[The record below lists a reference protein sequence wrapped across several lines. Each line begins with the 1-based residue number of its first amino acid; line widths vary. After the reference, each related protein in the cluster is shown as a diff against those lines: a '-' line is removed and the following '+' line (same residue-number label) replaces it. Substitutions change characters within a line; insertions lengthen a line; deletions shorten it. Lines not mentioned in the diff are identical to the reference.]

1 MARIPHRLSVMGFNP
16 SQTALVL
23 SGGGA
28 RAAYQA
34 GAIQALAEILA
45 GEATPFP
52 ILTGV
57 SAGAINAAALACD
70 ADRFHVAATK
80 LSATWGRITP
90 DLVYR
95 TDFRSLGAIGIRWLQ
110 ELTSGGLFTAGTV
123 NHLLDT
129 APLRTFLEQNLQLPA
144 IRRHL
149 ECGALH
155 GVGVS
160 ATNYNTGTA
169 ITFFDCGPHPSPPIA
184 PWMRSMRLGQKT
196 TLRHEH
202 VLASSAIPI
211 FFPPVE
217 VDGAFFGD
225 GCVRLTSPLSPA
237 IHLGATRIVAIGV
250 RFPRSA
256 ATTVALNNQTR
267 AASPA
272 LSEVGGVLLNA
283 VFLDS
288 LEGDVERLERINR
301 TIAFT
306 QPTNGN
312 THPRLRQI
320 PILVLSPSK
329 DLGALAGAQHEHFP
343 RMLRYLLRGIGVT
356 HERGADLL
364 SYLAFAPDYIH
375 QLLEL
380 GYRDTVARHHEVKA
394 FFASRAAA

>member
-1 MARIPHRLSVMGFNP
+1 MSFIPSH
-16 SQTALVL
+16 TALVL

-28 RAAYQA
+28 RAAYQV
-34 GAIQALAEILA
+34 GAIRGLAEILR

-57 SAGAINAAALACD
+57 SAGAINAVALACD
-70 ADRFHVAATK
+70 ADRFEPAATK
-80 LSATWGRITP
+80 LLETWSRMTP
-90 DLVYR
+90 ERVYR
-95 TDFRSLGAIGIRWLQ
+95 TDFRSLGSIGIRWIE
-110 ELTSGGLFTAGTV
+110 ELSSGGFFRAGTV

-129 APLRTFLEQNLQLPA
+129 TPLQTFLEQNLKLTA
-144 IRRHL
+144 IRQHV
-149 ECGALH
+149 ECGALRS
-155 GVGVS
+155 VAVS
-160 ATNYNTGTA
+160 ATNYSTGTA
-169 ITFFDCGPHPSPPIA
+169 VTFFDCGPHPSPAIG
-184 PWMRSMRLGQKT
+184 PWVRSMRLGLKT
-196 TLRHEH
+196 TLRLNH

-250 RFPRSA
+250 RYPRSA
-256 ATTVALNNQTR
+256 ATTVALNNQNQ
-267 AASPA
+267 AVSPA

-288 LEGDVERLERINR
+288 LEGDVERLESINR
-301 TIAFT
+301 TIPLMPFAE
-306 QPTNGN
+306 GN
-312 THPRLRQI
+312 MLHPFRPI

-329 DLGALAGAQHEHFP
+329 DLGALARAQHEHFP
-343 RMLRYLLRGIGVT
+343 RTLRYLLRGIGVT

-380 GYRDTVARHHEVKA
+380 GYRDTIARQHEVKT
-394 FFASRAAA
+394 FFAARAAA